1 MAPPIRTMTFKE
13 AKAAK
18 VDMYYSPANCN
29 SCGAF
34 LRVKIKSKF
43 YVCPCRLKYRGGK
56 RASPV

>member
-1 MAPPIRTMTFKE
+1 MAPPISTMTLKQ
-13 AKAAK
+13 AKASK
-18 VDMYYSPANCN
+18 VDMYFSIAGCN

-34 LRVKIKSKF
+34 LRVKIKSHF